1 MIPMHE
7 AQKRLLHAGYVCDLQ
22 SPYREVTIIN
32 AKIKDV
38 KKFMEDIDYEGKYV
52 CIGEKKEQ
60 KTKAEVP
67 EEYEQ
72 MSLFGKE

>member
-7 AQKRLLHAGYVCDLQ
+7 AQKRLISEGYTVDMH
-22 SPYREVTIIN
+22 SNYREVTIIN

-38 KKFMEDIDYEGKYV
+38 KQLFDDIGYEGKYV

-60 KTKAEVP
+60 KIKAEVS

-72 MSLFGKE
+72 MSLF